1 MNSIFEM
8 ATREK
13 FRFPYKG
20 NISVEDLWDLSVQAL
35 DQVFKTLN
43 AEIKQTKE
51 ESLLATKS
59 KEESILDTKI
69 QIVRYIVAVKQEEAN
84 KAKTAKANKE
94 QKQKLLALIE
104 EKKNEA
110 LAGKSIEE
118 LMAMAAALD

>member
-20 NISVEDLWDLSVQAL
+20 SISVEDLWDLSVQAL

-43 AEIKQTKE
+43 AEIKQSKE
-51 ESLLATKS
+51 ESLLATKT
-59 KEESILDTKI
+59 KEESTLDTKI

>member
-43 AEIKQTKE
+43 AEIKQSKE
-51 ESLLATKS
+51 ESLLATKT
-59 KEESILDTKI
+59 KEESTLDTKI

>member
-51 ESLLATKS
+51 ESLLATKT
-59 KEESILDTKI
+59 KEESTLDTKI

>member
-43 AEIKQTKE
+43 AEIKQSKE

-59 KEESILDTKI
+59 KEESTRDTKI

-84 KAKTAKANKE
+84 RAKTAKANKE

>member
-1 MNSIFEM
+1 M
-8 ATREK
+8 REQCQET
-13 FRFPYKG
+13 
-20 NISVEDLWDLSVQAL
+20 V
-35 DQVFKTLN
+35 
-43 AEIKQTKE
+43 KQSKE
-51 ESLLATKS
+51 ESLLATKT
-59 KEESILDTKI
+59 KEESTLDTKI

-84 KAKTAKANKE
+84 KAKTVKANKE

>member
-20 NISVEDLWDLSVQAL
+20 NISVEDLWDLSVHAL

-43 AEIKQTKE
+43 AEIKQSKE

-59 KEESILDTKI
+59 KEESTLDTKI

>member
-43 AEIKQTKE
+43 AEIKQSKE

-59 KEESILDTKI
+59 KEESTLDTKI

>member
-43 AEIKQTKE
+43 AEIKQSKE
-51 ESLLATKS
+51 ESLLATKT
-59 KEESILDTKI
+59 KEESTLDTKI

-94 QKQKLLALIE
+94 QKI
-104 EKKNEA
+104 
-110 LAGKSIEE
+110 GKSVV
-118 LMAMAAALD
+118 

>member
-43 AEIKQTKE
+43 AEIKQSKE
-51 ESLLATKS
+51 ESLLATKT
-59 KEESILDTKI
+59 KEESTLDTKI

-84 KAKTAKANKE
+84 KAKTARANKE

>member
-1 MNSIFEM
+1 MNSIFEI

-51 ESLLATKS
+51 ESLLATKT
-59 KEESILDTKI
+59 KEESTLDTKI

>member
-51 ESLLATKS
+51 ESLLATKT
-59 KEESILDTKI
+59 KEENTLDTKI

>member
-1 MNSIFEM
+1 MNSVFEM

-43 AEIKQTKE
+43 AEIKQSKE

-59 KEESILDTKI
+59 KEESTLDTKI